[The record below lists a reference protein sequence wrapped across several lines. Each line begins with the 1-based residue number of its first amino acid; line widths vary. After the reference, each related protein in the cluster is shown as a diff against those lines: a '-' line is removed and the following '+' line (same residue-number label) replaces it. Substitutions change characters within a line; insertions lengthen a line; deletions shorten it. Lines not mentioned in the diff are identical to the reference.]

1 MGSETMGLKTVGSLI
16 RTAEAAEPVEP
27 IKIYEIRY

>member
-16 RTAEAAEPVEP
+16 RTAEAAEPVGP
-27 IKIYEIRY
+27 IKLFEIIY